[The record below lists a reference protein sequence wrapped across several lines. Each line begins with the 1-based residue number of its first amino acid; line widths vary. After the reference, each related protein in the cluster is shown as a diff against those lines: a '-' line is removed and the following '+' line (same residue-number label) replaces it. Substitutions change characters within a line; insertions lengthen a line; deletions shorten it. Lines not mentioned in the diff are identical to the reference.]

1 MYKNRFFADGNSS
14 SSEENS
20 DDEQQIKIP
29 IAESFVKS
37 YLINNDDNDDAENI
51 KRIVRSE
58 KDKRY
63 EEIEENI
70 KKIEQV
76 IRIRDIKQ
84 VYECFENLIKV
95 YDKARQVIEKEQII
109 PRFYIKILVQL
120 EDFVNECWNNKDW
133 CNEFNKKN
141 LKILRQK
148 FRQYIQI
155 ESFQNEI
162 NSYREKPDDDVIEIN
177 ETSSSDDFSS
187 ENNNDSIDNEL
198 SLNQSY
204 VNFFLRKP
212 DSQNTTITKRR
223 EEDILK
229 FDNDKEILKKL
240 NGILST
246 RGKHSINYHDQLEYL
261 NNIRQYVKK
270 QNLSV
275 EIDIK
280 ILLIDITISFD
291 YHQKENQYSKFET
304 WKRILDS
311 IEELVTLIS
320 ENDHVDINEYIK
332 ILKFDNDKEILKKLN
347 EILSTRGKHSINYHD
362 QFEYLNNLRQY
373 VKKQNLSVEIDMKI
387 LLIDITISFDY
398 HQKENQYSKF
408 ETWKRILDSIE
419 ELVTLI
425 SENDHV
431 DINEY
436 IKDDMITM
444 ILKMNEE
451 FTKILRNIDYH
462 SQNYIEQLK
471 DEFRICSIINQ
482 VKNYFELKFHENN
495 KIIQSEHLCTIYLC
509 LIEHIYYKYNKTSD
523 QSSIILIDHL
533 CKYIYTNNT
542 LNHVRTQANLYHI
555 YHLSLHDYYNE
566 ARNLML
572 MSHIQETIHLSNI
585 SIQILYNRTMVQ
597 LGLCAFRCGSIH
609 ETHQILINL
618 QPENRMKELLG
629 QNIHIKE
636 QQYLLPFHMH
646 INLQLI
652 ECIYLIS
659 AMLIEIPSI
668 HKHSISKHFHIV
680 MSQGEKQF
688 IFESMETMREHIIAA
703 SHALKIGDWK
713 TCVKY
718 LINDKMNKQIWNLMP
733 QGTIMFEMLINKIK
747 QESLRIY
754 LFTNSMIFDS
764 ISISNIADMFELSI
778 RQVYEIIC
786 KMIINEE
793 LMASIEDSNQIV
805 ILNQNRLSQTQ
816 ILSNVRMYLSDAY
829 QAFDKWDE
837 SLSSEILQKTN
848 ISKLLIDVEHK
859 LIRKKYVSSL
869 DIKISLVRNYL
880 DLGQKER
887 LLFILQDKVK
897 YGIFLDRF
905 PANLLLNA
913 FLLEKKYKKAA
924 QVCIDL
930 MLQDESDD
938 QLTGALATDED
949 FKSIQIEEEDEDIV
963 KVKVNFVHN
972 HTNDDH
978 FDLTDKCKLLGKT
991 IAYLSRDANDSSII
1005 SLPILGNILY
1015 KKFGRVCDILQTIL
1029 NNDQLQVDETII
1041 KILEKELNEYV
1052 YNPIEA
1058 KERLRQSPYRRL
1070 ELIPEAA
1077 RDIIKKKFLPQLRQK
1092 NKIVSLNLK
1101 EFVEKNLI
1109 EIATFADKYEQ

>member
-240 NGILST
+240 N
-246 RGKHSINYHDQLEYL
+246 
-261 NNIRQYVKK
+261 
-270 QNLSV
+270 
-275 EIDIK
+275 
-280 ILLIDITISFD
+280 
-291 YHQKENQYSKFET
+291 
-304 WKRILDS
+304 
-311 IEELVTLIS
+311 
-320 ENDHVDINEYIK
+320 
-332 ILKFDNDKEILKKLN
+332 

-436 IKDDMITM
+436 IK
-444 ILKMNEE
+444 
-451 FTKILRNIDYH
+451 
-462 SQNYIEQLK
+462 
-471 DEFRICSIINQ
+471 
-482 VKNYFELKFHENN
+482 
-495 KIIQSEHLCTIYLC
+495 
-509 LIEHIYYKYNKTSD
+509 
-523 QSSIILIDHL
+523 
-533 CKYIYTNNT
+533 
-542 LNHVRTQANLYHI
+542 
-555 YHLSLHDYYNE
+555 
-566 ARNLML
+566 
-572 MSHIQETIHLSNI
+572 
-585 SIQILYNRTMVQ
+585 
-597 LGLCAFRCGSIH
+597 
-609 ETHQILINL
+609 
-618 QPENRMKELLG
+618 
-629 QNIHIKE
+629 
-636 QQYLLPFHMH
+636 
-646 INLQLI
+646 
-652 ECIYLIS
+652 
-659 AMLIEIPSI
+659 
-668 HKHSISKHFHIV
+668 
-680 MSQGEKQF
+680 
-688 IFESMETMREHIIAA
+688 
-703 SHALKIGDWK
+703 
-713 TCVKY
+713 
-718 LINDKMNKQIWNLMP
+718 
-733 QGTIMFEMLINKIK
+733 
-747 QESLRIY
+747 
-754 LFTNSMIFDS
+754 
-764 ISISNIADMFELSI
+764 
-778 RQVYEIIC
+778 
-786 KMIINEE
+786 
-793 LMASIEDSNQIV
+793 
-805 ILNQNRLSQTQ
+805 
-816 ILSNVRMYLSDAY
+816 
-829 QAFDKWDE
+829 
-837 SLSSEILQKTN
+837 
-848 ISKLLIDVEHK
+848 
-859 LIRKKYVSSL
+859 
-869 DIKISLVRNYL
+869 
-880 DLGQKER
+880 
-887 LLFILQDKVK
+887 
-897 YGIFLDRF
+897 
-905 PANLLLNA
+905 
-913 FLLEKKYKKAA
+913 
-924 QVCIDL
+924 
-930 MLQDESDD
+930 
-938 QLTGALATDED
+938 
-949 FKSIQIEEEDEDIV
+949 
-963 KVKVNFVHN
+963 
-972 HTNDDH
+972 
-978 FDLTDKCKLLGKT
+978 
-991 IAYLSRDANDSSII
+991 
-1005 SLPILGNILY
+1005 
-1015 KKFGRVCDILQTIL
+1015 
-1029 NNDQLQVDETII
+1029 
-1041 KILEKELNEYV
+1041 
-1052 YNPIEA
+1052 
-1058 KERLRQSPYRRL
+1058 
-1070 ELIPEAA
+1070 
-1077 RDIIKKKFLPQLRQK
+1077 
-1092 NKIVSLNLK
+1092 
-1101 EFVEKNLI
+1101 
-1109 EIATFADKYEQ
+1109 

>member
-37 YLINNDDNDDAENI
+37 YLINNDDNDDAENV

-84 VYECFENLIKV
+84 VYECFENLIKA
-95 YDKARQVIEKEQII
+95 YDKARRVIEKEQIV

-162 NSYREKPDDDVIEIN
+162 NSYREKSDDDVIEIN

-240 NGILST
+240 NEILST
-246 RGKHSINYHDQLEYL
+246 RGKHSINYHDQFEYL
-261 NNIRQYVKK
+261 NNLRQYVKK

-332 ILKFDNDKEILKKLN
+332 EESILYNI
-347 EILSTRGKHSINYHD
+347 H
-362 QFEYLNNLRQY
+362 
-373 VKKQNLSVEIDMKI
+373 
-387 LLIDITISFDY
+387 
-398 HQKENQYSKF
+398 
-408 ETWKRILDSIE
+408 
-419 ELVTLI
+419 
-425 SENDHV
+425 
-431 DINEY
+431 
-436 IKDDMITM
+436 DDMITM

-509 LIEHIYYKYNKTSD
+509 FIEHIYYKYNKTSD

-646 INLQLI
+646 LNLQLI

-778 RQVYEIIC
+778 KQVYEIIC
-786 KMIINEE
+786 KIIINEE

-816 ILSNVRMYLSDAY
+816 ILS
-829 QAFDKWDE
+829 
-837 SLSSEILQKTN
+837 SELM
-848 ISKLLIDVEHK
+848 E
-859 LIRKKYVSSL
+859 
-869 DIKISLVRNYL
+869 KIF
-880 DLGQKER
+880 R
-887 LLFILQDKVK
+887 L
-897 YGIFLDRF
+897 
-905 PANLLLNA
+905 
-913 FLLEKKYKKAA
+913 
-924 QVCIDL
+924 
-930 MLQDESDD
+930 
-938 QLTGALATDED
+938 
-949 FKSIQIEEEDEDIV
+949 
-963 KVKVNFVHN
+963 
-972 HTNDDH
+972 
-978 FDLTDKCKLLGKT
+978 
-991 IAYLSRDANDSSII
+991 
-1005 SLPILGNILY
+1005 
-1015 KKFGRVCDILQTIL
+1015 
-1029 NNDQLQVDETII
+1029 
-1041 KILEKELNEYV
+1041 
-1052 YNPIEA
+1052 
-1058 KERLRQSPYRRL
+1058 
-1070 ELIPEAA
+1070 
-1077 RDIIKKKFLPQLRQK
+1077 
-1092 NKIVSLNLK
+1092 
-1101 EFVEKNLI
+1101 
-1109 EIATFADKYEQ
+1109 YEQNQKLNHFYSRSNQ